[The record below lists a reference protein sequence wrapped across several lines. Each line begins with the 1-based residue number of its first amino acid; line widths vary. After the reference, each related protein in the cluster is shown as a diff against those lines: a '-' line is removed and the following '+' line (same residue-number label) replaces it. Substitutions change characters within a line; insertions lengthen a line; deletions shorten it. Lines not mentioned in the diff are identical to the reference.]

1 MHRESSGLQNTSGDF
16 RRLKEKNMRTI
27 YRDEAEQKPPN
38 VHPSGQVESYFVRE
52 NVAKIF
58 FLLRHEDCDAHLD
71 T

>member
-1 MHRESSGLQNTSGDF
+1 
-16 RRLKEKNMRTI
+16 MRTI

-58 FLLRHEDCDAHLD
+58 FLLRREDCDAHLD